1 MFRLAN
7 DENDSILSG
16 VSTPVIS
23 SHKKNFKESHL
34 KLISNLENLAANKI
48 EINEITPDS

>member
-16 VSTPVIS
+16 VSTPLIS
-23 SHKKNFKESHL
+23 SNKKNFKESHF
-34 KLISNLENLAANKI
+34 KLISNLENLAGNKI
-48 EINEITPDS
+48 EINEMTADS